1 LFRKNPRSPAKE
13 VRKKSI
19 EEDAGKENFDD
30 EETKIFH
37 GKSQRKDLSD
47 DVHVR
52 RIHTRELVRRR
63 YLINLHLVGCQ

>member
-1 LFRKNPRSPAKE
+1 MFRKNPRSPTKE

-47 DVHVR
+47 DVNV
-52 RIHTRELVRRR
+52 
-63 YLINLHLVGCQ
+63 